1 MGTITNRMPTSITV
15 TGQSGGLGSSGL
27 GAFNTSFDP
36 SLGLG
41 AFNTSFDPS
50 LGGGSG
56 LSPGT
61 MVRQPD
67 GSYKTQA
74 QVDQDAFLAALQ
86 ATSDLANQEGDSDF
100 LPPDRLPGGPS
111 SNTGVYSDSIGGT
124 EVDLG
129 SALSLFPDPV
139 VGAVSAAQ
147 QNDYLNS
154 ILEQGAD
161 IRPTS
166 EQIASRTAINNAAD
180 TRTLEETLADIQNNY
195 NNSNF
200 QDSFDLAGAI
210 QQTQNRFAAE
220 ANQAANTPMTPEET
234 EEYYN
239 NLFDTLGFA
248 PGTLGSTSVATP
260 GTVPTTNILNS
271 VQNTVS
277 SGVNAVASKV
287 GDAIDEVFR
296 ILRLPNP
303 TKIIG
308 GIQSGTVVW
317 GQTGGSRVINTG
329 TTGAG
334 TQTGVTTGNAAL
346 DAILNKVT
354 GVLSGRIAAEEVI
367 DASTV
372 REILT
377 GAAAEELG
385 VSTENIEKTIEGLQE
400 VGSSVVS
407 ATTLNDA
414 DTVFGVD
421 ITGTETDSAE
431 DIISGGVPAGV
442 AGPNQTPD
450 PIDQLLNATAS
461 TSDGNVAPGVVGP
474 NLTPDSIDDT
484 VVGDTVVGDT
494 VVGDTVVGDT
504 VVDDTVVGDTVVGD
518 TVVGDTVVDDT
529 VVGDTVVGDTVVGDT
544 VVDDTVVGDT
554 VVDDTVVDDTVVDD
568 TVVDDIVVDDT
579 VVDDTVVDDTVV
591 DDTVVADGP
600 SAPKSTGYDF
610 DIPTDIRAQTY
621 SVEDFMSPPPR
632 GEAPPRGEVGGGG
645 GGGGFGYP
653 QSSPGKVRVTP
664 GDLVDIDYLF
674 DVGGDSIFAPELTED
689 EKDELLRTYNR
700 GGEVNNNSRNNRH
713 SRGLASLPMQT
724 FAPGGSVGLTGGQ
737 QIGSIIGALA
747 GGIAGLSGGGGGNS
761 GGNQGYQGGVPS
773 YNLDRSLKADA
784 FVGERPA
791 GSAGRNY
798 FNTPATGLYNPQ
810 METVTNDEGV
820 ASQQQYFLGA
830 EDNRARRAA
839 TQGRIDAYDAEVA
852 DITTGLTNQYNTN
865 QAAIAA
871 QATADAQAKATAQAQ
886 LQAAQAAENT
896 RVTNARAA
904 EAARVTNARAA
915 EAARVATQN
924 QTASDAMTSQANAY
938 NASQALYQQYLRGLI
953 SAGEAA
959 DLIEGSAF
967 SGIEADGDYTNAE
980 IASASSL
987 INADPNLVGEAA
999 SYFGISEDRVN
1010 ELVGYF
1016 NNNPNEFVEGGADPI
1031 EEFDHQGYAEARNS
1045 FVPSLRPNNSFTTN
1059 QDGNL
1064 EDAYGNVITTV
1075 DGVQTVTP
1083 AKTGQQL
1090 IDEYKAFMKQKGF
1103 AQGGI
1108 IGGQGYYLGGST
1120 DGMADDVP
1128 ATIDNKE
1135 PARLSD
1141 GEFVIP
1147 ADVVSHLGN
1156 GNSDAGAENLY
1167 SMMDRLR
1174 KDRTG
1179 NPNQGREID
1188 PRKYLG

>member
-431 DIISGGVPAGV
+431 DIISGNVAPGVVGPNLTPDPIDQLLNATASTSDGDVAPGV
-442 AGPNQTPD
+442 VGPNLTPDPIDQLLNATASTSDGDVAPGVVGPNQTPD

-938 NASQALYQQYLRGLI
+938 NVSQALYQQYLRGLI

-980 IASASSL
+980 VASASRL
-987 INADPNLVGEAA
+987 INANPNLAGEAA
-999 SYFGISEDRVN
+999 RYFGISENEVN

-1016 NNNPNEFVEGGADPI
+1016 NNNPNEFAEGGA
-1031 EEFDHQGYAEARNS
+1031 
-1045 FVPSLRPNNSFTTN
+1045 V
-1059 QDGNL
+1059 
-1064 EDAYGNVITTV
+1064 
-1075 DGVQTVTP
+1075 
-1083 AKTGQQL
+1083 
-1090 IDEYKAFMKQKGF
+1090 
-1103 AQGGI
+1103 
-1108 IGGQGYYLGGST
+1108 GGQGYYLGGPT

>member
-1 MGTITNRMPTSITV
+1 MGTTTNRMPTSITV
-15 TGQSGGLGSSGL
+15 TGQSGGLGSL
-27 GAFNTSFDP
+27 D
-36 SLGLG
+36 LG

-50 LGGGSG
+50 LGGSSG

-431 DIISGGVPAGV
+431 DIISGNVAPGVV
-442 AGPNQTPD
+442 GPNLTPD

-461 TSDGNVAPGVVGP
+461 TSDGDVAPGVVGP

-484 VVGDTVVGDT
+484 VVDDTVVDDSVVGDT
-494 VVGDTVVGDT
+494 VVG
-504 VVDDTVVGDTVVGD
+504 
-518 TVVGDTVVDDT
+518 
-529 VVGDTVVGDTVVGDT
+529 
-544 VVDDTVVGDT
+544 
-554 VVDDTVVDDTVVDD
+554 
-568 TVVDDIVVDDT
+568 
-579 VVDDTVVDDTVV
+579 
-591 DDTVVADGP
+591 DTVVADGP

-632 GEAPPRGEVGGGG
+632 GEAPPRGEGGGGG
-645 GGGGFGYP
+645 GGGGFGQP

-689 EKDELLRTYNR
+689 EKDGLLRTYNR

-737 QIGSIIGALA
+737 KIGSIIGALA

-871 QATADAQAKATAQAQ
+871 QATADAQAEATAQAQ

-896 RVTNARAA
+896 RVANEQAA
-904 EAARVTNARAA
+904 EAARVK
-915 EAARVATQN
+915 TQN
-924 QTASDAMTSQANAY
+924 QIASDAITSQSEAY
-938 NASQALYQQYLRGLI
+938 KVSQALYQQYLQGLI

-980 IASASSL
+980 VASASRL
-987 INADPNLVGEAA
+987 INANPNLVGEAA
-999 SYFGISEDRVN
+999 SYFGISENEVN

-1031 EEFDHQGYAEARNS
+1031 EEFDHQGYAEARTS

>member
-1 MGTITNRMPTSITV
+1 MGTTTNRMPTSITV
-15 TGQSGGLGSSGL
+15 TGQSGGLGSL
-27 GAFNTSFDP
+27 D
-36 SLGLG
+36 LG

-50 LGGGSG
+50 LGGSSG

-431 DIISGGVPAGV
+431 DIISGNVAPGVV
-442 AGPNQTPD
+442 GPNLTPD

-461 TSDGNVAPGVVGP
+461 TSDGDVAPGVVGP

-484 VVGDTVVGDT
+484 VVDDTVVDDSVVGDT
-494 VVGDTVVGDT
+494 VVG
-504 VVDDTVVGDTVVGD
+504 
-518 TVVGDTVVDDT
+518 
-529 VVGDTVVGDTVVGDT
+529 
-544 VVDDTVVGDT
+544 DTVVGDT

-568 TVVDDIVVDDT
+568 TVVDDIVVGDT
-579 VVDDTVVDDTVV
+579 VVDDTVVGDTVV
-591 DDTVVADGP
+591 GDTVVGDTVVADGP

-632 GEAPPRGEVGGGG
+632 GEAPPRGEGGGGG
-645 GGGGFGYP
+645 GGGGFGQP

-689 EKDELLRTYNR
+689 EKDGLLRTYNR

-737 QIGSIIGALA
+737 KIGSIIGALA

-871 QATADAQAKATAQAQ
+871 QATADAQAEATAQAQ

-980 IASASSL
+980 VASASRL
-987 INADPNLVGEAA
+987 INANPNLVGEAA
-999 SYFGISEDRVN
+999 SYFGISENEVN

-1031 EEFDHQGYAEARNS
+1031 EEFDHQGYAEARTS

>member
-431 DIISGGVPAGV
+431 DIISGNVAPGVVGPNLTPDPIDQLLNATASTSDGDVAPGV
-442 AGPNQTPD
+442 VGPNQTPD

-938 NASQALYQQYLRGLI
+938 NVSQALYQQYLRGLI

-980 IASASSL
+980 VASASRL
-987 INADPNLVGEAA
+987 INANPNLAGEAA
-999 SYFGISEDRVN
+999 RYFGISENEVN

-1016 NNNPNEFVEGGADPI
+1016 NNNPNEFAEGGA
-1031 EEFDHQGYAEARNS
+1031 
-1045 FVPSLRPNNSFTTN
+1045 V
-1059 QDGNL
+1059 
-1064 EDAYGNVITTV
+1064 
-1075 DGVQTVTP
+1075 
-1083 AKTGQQL
+1083 
-1090 IDEYKAFMKQKGF
+1090 
-1103 AQGGI
+1103 
-1108 IGGQGYYLGGST
+1108 GGQGYYLGGPT